1 MAEGIKKP
9 TGDGHMK
16 KAALWLSRHKMSGI
30 KRRWIVNNMS
40 IVVLLL
46 AIMFIAVGAAT
57 TNYFYDS
64 LHTSLQSRANSSA
77 KNFSSYM
84 SFTYD
89 EFYGYA
95 QQQITEFSDKDKMEM
110 QVLDSNGLIISSS
123 TGLVAGTVPATNDVN
138 LCIETGEMQSFTG
151 YDPSTEER
159 IMAVTAPVFRKNSQ
173 DLIGE
178 VRFVTSLKLLD
189 RQVGQIYLMLAG
201 AALAVLL
208 LLTVTNQFFIHSI
221 VNPVLKINELAQKI
235 AQGQYG
241 ARLDMDFRDE
251 MGELCNTI
259 NNMSTEIARMEKLK
273 NDFISSVSHELR
285 TPLTAIGGWAETVE
299 NNLDDKNTVETGLD
313 IIRKE
318 TTRLSRMVEELLD
331 FSRLESGRMKLQ
343 TEVLDL
349 RGEVYDALFV
359 YNEMLRQEGIET
371 SYHEPSQPVYVSGDW
386 NRLRQVFLNIIDNAA
401 KYGVSGGKVEISI
414 GVEEQSAVVR
424 IRDYG
429 QGIPADELPL
439 VKEKFFK
446 GSARQRGAGIGLA
459 VCDEIV
465 AMHDGSLDIDSVYGE
480 GTTVSIRLPLAPS
493 MGGTDETTTEGI

>member
-9 TGDGHMK
+9 TGDGPMK

-84 SFTYD
+84 SSTYD

-318 TTRLSRMVEELLD
+318 TTRLSRMVEELLAHP
-331 FSRLESGRMKLQ
+331 G
-343 TEVLDL
+343 
-349 RGEVYDALFV
+349 
-359 YNEMLRQEGIET
+359 
-371 SYHEPSQPVYVSGDW
+371 P
-386 NRLRQVFLNIIDNAA
+386 
-401 KYGVSGGKVEISI
+401 
-414 GVEEQSAVVR
+414 
-424 IRDYG
+424 
-429 QGIPADELPL
+429 
-439 VKEKFFK
+439 
-446 GSARQRGAGIGLA
+446 GLA
-459 VCDEIV
+459 KATVRCPVC
-465 AMHDGSLDIDSVYGE
+465 L
-480 GTTVSIRLPLAPS
+480 
-493 MGGTDETTTEGI
+493 

>member
-1 MAEGIKKP
+1 
-9 TGDGHMK
+9 
-16 KAALWLSRHKMSGI
+16 
-30 KRRWIVNNMS
+30 
-40 IVVLLL
+40 
-46 AIMFIAVGAAT
+46 
-57 TNYFYDS
+57 
-64 LHTSLQSRANSSA
+64 
-77 KNFSSYM
+77 
-84 SFTYD
+84 
-89 EFYGYA
+89 
-95 QQQITEFSDKDKMEM
+95 
-110 QVLDSNGLIISSS
+110 
-123 TGLVAGTVPATNDVN
+123 
-138 LCIETGEMQSFTG
+138 
-151 YDPSTEER
+151 
-159 IMAVTAPVFRKNSQ
+159 MAVTAPVFRKNSQ

-359 YNEMLRQEGIET
+359 YNEMKPAITNLLSRCMSAATGIGCARCSSISST
-371 SYHEPSQPVYVSGDW
+371 TPQNMASAAARWRSPSVWRNKAPWCVSGTMARAFPPMSCRW
-386 NRLRQVFLNIIDNAA
+386 SRKNSSRAAPAREGPASVWPCAMRSWPCTTALWILTVFM
-401 KYGVSGGKVEISI
+401 G
-414 GVEEQSAVVR
+414 R
-424 IRDYG
+424 
-429 QGIPADELPL
+429 
-439 VKEKFFK
+439 
-446 GSARQRGAGIGLA
+446 
-459 VCDEIV
+459 
-465 AMHDGSLDIDSVYGE
+465 
-480 GTTVSIRLPLAPS
+480 APR
-493 MGGTDETTTEGI
+493 